1 VALLNWLQSST
12 EQRGR
17 QSGSALK
24 NRCFLPLPYFQLS
37 GRCANKAFTFS
48 SVRWVMA
55 GYNVTDDTA
64 RY

>member
-1 VALLNWLQSST
+1 MAIGERAYICS
-12 EQRGR
+12 
-17 QSGSALK
+17 LK
-24 NRCFLPLPYFQLS
+24 PLFRRLPDLQLS
-37 GRCANKAFTFS
+37 GRGANKAITIS